1 MVDPKIPMELKKLF
15 VRPLLNEILKMS
27 VMMRI
32 DVPKIQIQSVDSNED
47 VRI

>member
-1 MVDPKIPMELKKLF
+1 MVDPKIPMELKTLF

-32 DVPKIQIQSVDSNED
+32 DVPKIQIQSVDSIED